1 MLRSNIILLLLL
13 VCTSQSF
20 AQSSDSA
27 LLKFEHDYFRAE
39 NDTARNL
46 ILVDKINYHLQQE
59 SISDQIYLELKRVK
73 PKLLTSS
80 QQLDFYWNASLLYY
94 ISSNRYR
101 AVHYIEEF
109 ENVSASPDLDTSFQL
124 LKYFIYAEY
133 DTTISSRL
141 FSGLTE
147 SDTSMNCLACISDV
161 ANFELKHK
169 KFRIL
174 ASYFIPG
181 IGTMSAGKPVKGFIS
196 LSLNVLSVFAIV
208 YTLQNQ
214 LWINTVG
221 WGTNLIGK
229 FYTGNIRLATKVIAE
244 KELIKKKELAH
255 MCELQIRSIMQRYP
269 LAFEIRSIR

>member
-13 VCTSQSF
+13 VCTSSTF

-27 LLKFEHDYFRAE
+27 LLKFEHDYFRTE
-39 NDTARNL
+39 NDTTRNL

-59 SISDQIYLELKRVK
+59 SISDQVYLELKRVK

-94 ISSNRYR
+94 ISSNHYR

-133 DTTISSRL
+133 DTTISSQL
-141 FSGLTE
+141 FSSLTE

-169 KFRIL
+169 KFRIF

-181 IGTMSAGKPVKGFIS
+181 IGTMSAGKPVKGLLS

-208 YTLQNQ
+208 YTVQNQ

-244 KELIKKKELAH
+244 KELIKKKELAQV
-255 MCELQIRSIMQRYP
+255 CELQIRSIMQRYP
-269 LAFEIRSIR
+269 LAFKIRSNR